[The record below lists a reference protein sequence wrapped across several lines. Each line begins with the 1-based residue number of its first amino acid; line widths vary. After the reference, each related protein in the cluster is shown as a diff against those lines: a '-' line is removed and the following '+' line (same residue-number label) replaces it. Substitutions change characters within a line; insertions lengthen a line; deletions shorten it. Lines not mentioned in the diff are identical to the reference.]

1 MGCLEDVGCEGSDFG
16 VDLGRRIED
25 DGWGCQVVEELTE
38 GIPVCV
44 DFGVMFGVV
53 VAVEL
58 DREDDRKMI
67 GVEDVPGADACDDE
81 VPVDC

>member
-1 MGCLEDVGCEGSDFG
+1 MCGF
-16 VDLGRRIED
+16 
-25 DGWGCQVVEELTE
+25 W
-38 GIPVCV
+38 
-44 DFGVMFGVV
+44 VMFGVV
-53 VAVEL
+53 VVVEL